1 MSSNPPPGFV
11 VGLAIEARLLAQA
24 VARNAPSA
32 LPPIA
37 CAAACA
43 ERARAGARRLLS
55 EGAGALV
62 SFGIAGGLDPSLT
75 PGDLVIA
82 ERVVSPDG
90 HTIAVD
96 LDLRARWQG
105 AAEAAELRA
114 VGGGLLGTARPLA
127 SVADKRACH
136 RSSGA
141 AAVDMESHAVAGI
154 AAEAGV
160 PFVAVRAIA
169 DPAGRPLPRAAAG
182 SIGPD
187 GRPRIG
193 HVVLGVCLRPWEVPA
208 LLRLRRDTD
217 AALASL
223 RRLIGGLGPAGL
235 V

>member
-1 MSSNPPPGFV
+1 MRPPGAPGFV
-11 VGLAIEARLLAQA
+11 VGLAVEAELLAQHA
-24 VARNAPSA
+24 PHAGAR
-32 LPPIA
+32 IA

-43 ERARAGARRLLS
+43 ERAWAGARRLLS

-82 ERVVSPDG
+82 ERVVSPNG
-90 HTIAVD
+90 HAIAVD

-154 AAEAGV
+154 AAEASV

-169 DPAGRPLPRAAAG
+169 DPAGRPLPRVAAG

-223 RRLIGGLGPAGL
+223 RRLTGGLGPAGL